1 MNSPI
6 QGTAADIMKIAM
18 VSVDRKLKDSNLKS
32 KIVLQVHD
40 ELLLEVHKDEE
51 EIVCNIVEESMV
63 NAANL
68 KVKLDINITKG
79 LNWLEAH

>member
-1 MNSPI
+1 M
-6 QGTAADIMKIAM
+6 
-18 VSVDRKLKDSNLKS
+18 NLKS

-40 ELLLEVHKDEE
+40 ELLIEASKDEVD
-51 EIVCNIVEESMV
+51 IVCDIVKESMM

-68 KVKLDINITKG
+68 KVKLDINISKG